1 MAENRMLLST
11 IAASAA
17 MHAAILIC
25 GPPRPEVSGET
36 GRERL
41 VVSFGSEELPE
52 VTAREALPEI
62 APAPQELLR
71 EPDPPELPVL
81 EWEDDPFPLELEDD
95 LGPVMETEL
104 PRVDEELLMPPEA
117 LTWRM
122 QPKTEPPSVCP
133 SEPKAPG
140 APEHTAGRARNARAT
155 YLTAVASRIQE
166 AKRYPETARRD
177 GTTGTARVAFVLSGE
192 GRVLSAR
199 VVDSAGSAAL
209 DREALATVE
218 RAMPY
223 PRIPE
228 ELGLSEFRLT
238 VPIAFRLEGRR

>member
-1 MAENRMLLST
+1 MAKNKTLLST

-36 GRERL
+36 GRQKL

-95 LGPVMETEL
+95 LGPVMEAEL

-122 QPKTEPPSVCP
+122 QPKTEPP
-133 SEPKAPG
+133 G
-140 APEHTAGRARNARAT
+140 APEHTAGRVRNARAT
-155 YLTAVASRIQE
+155 YLTEVASRIQE

-177 GTTGTARVAFVLSGE
+177 GTTGTAKVAFVLSEE
-192 GRVLSAR
+192 GRVSSAR
-199 VVDSAGSAAL
+199 IVNSAGNTIL
-209 DREALATVE
+209 DREALATIE

-228 ELGLSEFRLT
+228 ELGLTECRLT
-238 VPIAFRLEGRR
+238 VPIAFRLEGHR